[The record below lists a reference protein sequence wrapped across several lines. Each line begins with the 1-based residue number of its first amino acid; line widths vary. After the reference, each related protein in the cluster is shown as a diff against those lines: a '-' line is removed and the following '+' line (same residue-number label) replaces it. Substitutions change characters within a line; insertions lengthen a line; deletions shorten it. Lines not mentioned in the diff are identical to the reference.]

1 MDLGDLF
8 GGGTPPGRT
17 QKARIAVNPDT
28 SSARQRRLR
37 LDGAPRPVDDGG
49 AFPELDTTAPTAT
62 ETRLKELPQHHAPA
76 EDLASRG
83 GSGTPPRRRR
93 RRRGAIEAHPSGED
107 DTAGGASAVE
117 KVQRV
122 VNELARKFGAK
133 GLPVTQSEDNARGKT
148 RSRHVPTKSLDTDKL
163 VELFGHG
170 VAAECAK
177 HGGGKQC
184 SKPGCKKPARSG
196 WDRCTKHGG
205 GKQCSKPGCKTPAR
219 SDSDRCTKHGGG
231 RQCSKPGCKTPA
243 RSGGDRCT
251 KHGGGKRETGL

>member
-1 MDLGDLF
+1 MDLSDLF

-49 AFPELDTTAPTAT
+49 AFRELDTTAPTAT

-148 RSRHVPTKSLDTDKL
+148 RSRHVPPKSLDTDKL
-163 VELFGHG
+163 VELFGDG

-177 HGGGKQC
+177 HGSGKQC
-184 SKPGCKKPARSG
+184 
-196 WDRCTKHGG
+196 TE
-205 GKQCSKPGCKTPAR
+205 PGCKTPAR
-219 SDSDRCTKHGGG
+219 YGWDKCYKHGSGK
-231 RQCSKPGCKTPA
+231 QCSEPGCKTPA
-243 RSGGDRCT
+243 RSGGDKCT
-251 KHGGGKRETGL
+251 KHGGGKRRPR

>member
-1 MDLGDLF
+1 MDLSNLDRDY
-8 GGGTPPGRT
+8 GGGPPPRRN

-93 RRRGAIEAHPSGED
+93 RRRGAIEARPSGED

-177 HGGGKQC
+177 HGGGSRC
-184 SKPGCKKPARSG
+184 SEPGCKTPARSG
-196 WDRCTKHGG
+196 WDKCTKHGG
-205 GKQCSKPGCKTPAR
+205 GKQCCEPGCKTPAK
-219 SDSDRCTKHGGG
+219 SGWDKCYKHGGG
-231 RQCSKPGCKTPA
+231 KQCSEPGCKTPA
-243 RSGGDRCT
+243 RSGGDKCY
-251 KHGGGKRETGL
+251 KHGGGKT